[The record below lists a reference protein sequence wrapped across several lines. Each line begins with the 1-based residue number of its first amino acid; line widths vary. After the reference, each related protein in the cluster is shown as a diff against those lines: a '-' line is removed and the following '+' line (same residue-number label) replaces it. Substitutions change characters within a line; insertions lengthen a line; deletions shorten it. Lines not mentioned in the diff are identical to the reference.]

1 MHLVC
6 ESCAE
11 PWYGN
16 PKPTASFILERA
28 DGAILLVRRA
38 FDPQK
43 GLWDLPGGFVDD
55 AEDALDA
62 ARREA
67 HEELGIEIQLN
78 SVVGVFGDVYGPG
91 GVSTCNI
98 FWRASMSSA
107 DQLKPAS
114 DVSEARWFEP
124 EKVPPPD
131 ELAFQCV
138 RDALYA
144 FGASTSNV
152 MGA

>member
-6 ESCAE
+6 EACAE

-16 PKPTASFILERA
+16 PKPTASFILERE

-38 FDPQK
+38 FEPQK

-55 AEDALDA
+55 AEDAADA
-62 ARREA
+62 AVREA
-67 HEELGIEIQLN
+67 REELGIALTLGALI
-78 SVVGVFGDVYGPG
+78 GVFADVYGPG

-107 DQLKPAS
+107 DLLEPAS
-114 DVSEARWFEP
+114 DVSEARWFKRE
-124 EKVPPPD
+124 EIPPPE